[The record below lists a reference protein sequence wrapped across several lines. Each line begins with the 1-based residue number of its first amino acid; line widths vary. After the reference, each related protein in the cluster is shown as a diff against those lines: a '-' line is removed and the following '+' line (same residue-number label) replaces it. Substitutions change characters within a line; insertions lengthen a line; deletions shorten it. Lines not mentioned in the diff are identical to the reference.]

1 MINALEA
8 SMKIKPK
15 ERSRQSESKDLRS
28 RYSIIRRTSAAVA
41 MACMPFVALAQS
53 DTTGSSVSSALQSLV
68 VPSILVLIALIAIN
82 AFFVAGETAL
92 ELLRPSHIK
101 TATDEK
107 NQAILQRLLDRRP
120 QCVAGCTLV
129 RQTALWWIVMVSFV
143 PAAAITQ
150 RLAAAGS
157 ISLTATSYLVT
168 WFIIALPVALVNMIF
183 AEIVP
188 KTAAS
193 VRPVAIAT
201 RTARAM
207 HTAATI
213 FRLPGSLVTS
223 LATLMTRRFGTKAS
237 FIVTN
242 QAEEEIKSLADTAQA
257 SGEIEK
263 EERELL
269 HSVFEFTD
277 TLAREIMTPRVDMD
291 AMDLRSSPADII
303 KVIKTTG
310 RSRIPLYED
319 TDDQIVGIIHAK
331 DLLGTNWTENQAVNL
346 RTLLRPV
353 VFVPEN
359 KNIRDLLEELRRSR
373 SQMAIVQDEYGG
385 TAGLVTI
392 EDIVEELVGEI
403 VDEYDDEVPDVVRNG
418 SGWIVQGRTNLY
430 DLGETLGVNLDS
442 EEFDTVGGYVFGLF
456 GRQPREGE
464 SIVEHGVR
472 FVVEK
477 TDGRRIERLHVDGPT
492 SDSEF
497 TGEENRAV

>member
-1 MINALEA
+1 
-8 SMKIKPK
+8 MKVKPK
-15 ERSRQSESKDLRS
+15 ERSRQSESHDLLS
-28 RYSIIRRTSAAVA
+28 RYSIVQRLSVMLLMASLPLVA
-41 MACMPFVALAQS
+41 IADADPSSGTNVAE
-53 DTTGSSVSSALQSLV
+53 TLQSLL
-68 VPSILVLIALIAIN
+68 VPSLLIILLLIVIN
-82 AFFVAGETAL
+82 GFFVAGETAL

-101 TATDEK
+101 TTSDEK
-107 NQAILQRLLDRRP
+107 QQGVLQKLLDRRP
-120 QCVAGCTLV
+120 QCIAGSTLV
-129 RQTALWWIVMVSFV
+129 RQTALWWLVMVSFV
-143 PAAAITQ
+143 PASAITQ
-150 RLAAAGS
+150 RLIDGGNLAP
-157 ISLTATSYLVT
+157 TATSHFIVWLLV
-168 WFIIALPVALVNMIF
+168 ALPIALVNMVI

-188 KTAAS
+188 KNAAS
-193 VRPVAIAT
+193 VRPVGVAIA
-201 RTARAM
+201 TARAM
-207 HTAATI
+207 HMVATL
-213 FRLPGSLVTS
+213 FKMPGSLVTS
-223 LATLMTRRFGTKAS
+223 VATLLTRRFGTKAS

-257 SGEIEK
+257 SGEIEE

-277 TLAREIMTPRVDMD
+277 TVAREIMTPRVDMD
-291 AMDLRSSPADII
+291 AMDLHTSPAEII

-319 TDDQIVGIIHAK
+319 TDDQIIGIIHAK
-331 DLLGTNWTENQAVNL
+331 DLLGTTWTDGQSINL

-418 SGWIVQGRTNLY
+418 TGWIVQGRTNLY
-430 DLGETLGVNLDS
+430 DLGETLGVNLES

-464 SIVEHGVR
+464 TIVDNGVR
-472 FVVEK
+472 FVVER
-477 TDGRRIERLHVDGPT
+477 TDGRRIERLHVDAPT
-492 SDSEF
+492 AVAEHID
-497 TGEENRAV
+497 EENEAV